1 MQFLRNIAIRTAMLW
16 VLGVFCVLW
25 GGVSVYTIF
34 SFKEMT
40 TTSQTSTLLVHNM
53 NLVNQG
59 NDQYFR
65 MVTRL
70 ARVVDWRRTGENTLA
85 DKEQA
90 SALTALN
97 NLKSDLATF
106 SSIDHAG
113 LDAALAEAVVRDWGN
128 LITQGVDPMFQK
140 AQTNALDEYQ
150 RYAKETVPAL
160 SRQFGASVNAFNKAG
175 SEKFAAAGERFQQI
189 TAIGQNILLTGLV
202 VGLLLLF
209 FTDRYLVACLV
220 KPLDTLREHF
230 SAIASGQ
237 LGKPIHDFGRNC
249 VGRLLPLLRD
259 MQTSLAKTVSTIRSS
274 TDAIYLGAS
283 EIASGNN
290 DLSSR
295 TEHQASALEETAAS
309 MEQLTA
315 TVKQNAENAN
325 HASQLAL
332 QASNT
337 ARKGGEIVD
346 NVVKTMAE
354 ISGSSKRIAE
364 ITTVINGIAFQTNI
378 LALNAAVEAAR
389 AGEQGRGFAVV
400 AGEVRSLAQRS
411 AQAAKEIEGLIAES
425 AHCVGTG
432 SQLVE
437 DAGVTM
443 SDIVRAVTNVTDIMG
458 EIASA
463 SGEQSKGI
471 AQVGQAVA
479 EMDSVTQQNAA
490 LVEQASAAARSLE
503 EQAAVLNQTVAVF
516 QLSESVVPVAAP
528 AVVPVAAL
536 ARAGSSTVA
545 KKALPPENDNWE
557 QF

>member
-40 TTSQTSTLLVHNM
+40 TTSQTSTLLVQNM

-70 ARVVDWRRTGENTLA
+70 ARVVDWRRNGENDLA
-85 DKEQA
+85 DKEQT
-90 SALTALN
+90 SALAALN
-97 NLKSDLATF
+97 NLKKDLATF
-106 SSIDHAG
+106 TAIEHAG
-113 LDAALAEAVVRDWGN
+113 LEPALADAVIRDWNN
-128 LITQGVDPMFQK
+128 LIAQGVEPMYQK
-140 AQTNALDEYQ
+140 AQANALDEYQ

-160 SRQFGASVNAFNKAG
+160 SRQFGASVTAFNKAG
-175 SEKFAAAGERFQQI
+175 SEQFAAAGQRFQQI
-189 TAIGQNILLTGLV
+189 TAVGQNILLSGLI
-202 VGLLLLF
+202 VGLLMLF
-209 FTDRYLVACLV
+209 CTDRYLVACLV
-220 KPLDTLREHF
+220 KPLNVLRDHF
-230 SAIASGQ
+230 SVIASGQ

-249 VGRLLPLLRD
+249 VGRLFPLLRD
-259 MQTSLAKTVSTIRSS
+259 MQTSLATTVSTIRSS
-274 TDAIYLGAS
+274 TDAIYQGAS

-337 ARKGGEIVD
+337 AKKGGEIVD
-346 NVVKTMAE
+346 NVVRTMSE

-425 AHCVGTG
+425 ATCVGTG
-432 SQLVE
+432 AKLVE
-437 DAGVTM
+437 DAGTTM
-443 SDIVRAVTNVTDIMG
+443 SEIVRAVTNVTDIMG

-490 LVEQASAAARSLE
+490 LVEQASAAALSLE
-503 EQAAVLNQTVAVF
+503 EQAAVLNRTVSVF
-516 QLSESVVPVAAP
+516 RLSEESPLSIAATETPKRAAARP
-528 AVVPVAAL
+528 ASAPPAP
-536 ARAGSSTVA
+536 
-545 KKALPPENDNWE
+545 KALPPSNDNWE
-557 QF
+557 KF